1 MVLQIQSH
9 DRVWW
14 HSALLAGCFCGVLL
28 LSSQSAASLLTY
40 VLTLSMLITYR
51 AWQDVFDCP
60 MIWPIVAVLTYFTV
74 TSLWSEN
81 FTYRGLFSIA
91 TRALLTFCF
100 VVAVAECQ
108 LRGLLQAWLTR
119 LLGLT
124 GAGVALLCI
133 AIFFIEPPADGR
145 LNGLGQLDTQVVAAL
160 VFGFTLILL
169 LHSALQPASRY
180 RYLLWAAITV
190 IGLAIVLTGS
200 RNALLSVLY
209 GSLLLLIAH
218 RTQSSRQFVIVALTL
233 AALGASAVAAAW
245 FSADLRV
252 TFFPRGDSFRVSIW
266 TSALQQVY
274 EAPLLGLGILTSD
287 DLEIGGLTFHHPHNL
302 YISAAMQ
309 GGFVGLVLFLW
320 LLLRVLRELLRSYDQ
335 MDAKL
340 ALGILGVALPAYLLD
355 GHELLDKISDTWFLV
370 WLPVAIALGVRW
382 HATYR

>member
-1 MVLQIQSH
+1 MALQIQSR

-40 VLTLSMLITYR
+40 VLALSMLFTYK

-60 MIWPIVAVLTYFTV
+60 MIWPIVAVLIYFTA
-74 TSLWSEN
+74 TAIWSEN
-81 FTYRGLFSIA
+81 FTYRGLASIG
-91 TRALLTFCF
+91 TRTLLTFCF

-108 LRGLLQAWLTR
+108 LRGLLQTWLTR
-119 LLGLT
+119 LLGLI
-124 GAGVALLCI
+124 GAVVALLCI
-133 AIFFIEPPADGR
+133 VMFYADPPADGR

-180 RYLLWAAITV
+180 RYLLWPAIAV
-190 IGLAIVLTGS
+190 IGVAIVLTGS
-200 RNALLSVLY
+200 RNALLSVVY
-209 GSLLLLIAH
+209 GSILLLIAH
-218 RTQSSRQFVIVALTL
+218 RTPSSRRFVIVALAL
-233 AALGASAVAAAW
+233 AAVGVSAVAAAW
-245 FSADLRV
+245 FSPELRES
-252 TFFPRGDSFRVSIW
+252 FFPRGDSFRVSIW
-266 TSALQQVY
+266 TSALQRVLD
-274 EAPLLGLGILTSD
+274 APLFGVGILASD

-302 YISAAMQ
+302 YISAALQ
-309 GGFVGLVLFLW
+309 GGFVGLTLFLW
-320 LLLRVLRELLRSYDQ
+320 MLVRVIRELLRSYDQ

-340 ALGILGVALPAYLLD
+340 AIGILGVAIPAYLLD